1 MAFGRLRER
10 LAKTHNTI
18 MGGIQSVVGKGGAN
32 NSSGDEEVSMESL
45 EEALIR
51 ADVGVNL
58 SMEIVEE
65 LGRRS
70 AWRDA
75 EGLRGRLSKKVQG
88 ILREVES
95 PLDVSIAKTPFVIM
109 VVGVNGVGKTTTIG
123 KLATWISDRGK
134 TVMLGAGDTFRAA
147 AVEQLEVWGKRV
159 GCTVVKHH
167 EGGDPG
173 AVAFDTI
180 KSAKAKNIDV
190 VIIDTAGRL
199 HTKVNLM
206 EELKKIQRV
215 VQREIP
221 DAPHENLLVVDG
233 STGQNALDQAR
244 LFNQAVGVTG
254 MVVTKLDGT
263 AKGGVVIPIAQ
274 EMKVPIR
281 FIGVGEGV
289 DDMKEFYADEFTD
302 ALI

>member
-10 LAKTHNTI
+10 LAKTHDAI
-18 MGGIQSVVGKGGAN
+18 MGGIQSVVGVGGKGGDK
-32 NSSGDEEVSMESL
+32 GGEVSMESL

-58 SMEIVEE
+58 SIEIVEE
-65 LGRRS
+65 LQRGS
-70 AWRDA
+70 WRDS
-75 EGLRGRLSKKVQG
+75 EGLRERLSEKVQT
-88 ILREVES
+88 ILREVQG
-95 PLDVSIAKTPFVIM
+95 PLDVSIAQTPFVIM
-109 VVGVNGVGKTTTIG
+109 VIGVNGVGKTTTIG
-123 KLATWISDRGK
+123 KLATWLTDRGK

-147 AVEQLEVWGKRV
+147 AVEQLEVWGRRV
-159 GCTVVKHH
+159 GCTVIKHQ

-180 KSAKAKNIDV
+180 KAAKARNVDV
-190 VIIDTAGRL
+190 VILDTAGRL

-215 VQREIP
+215 VQREVP
-221 DAPHENLLVVDG
+221 DGPHENLLVVDG

-254 MVVTKLDGT
+254 LVVTKLDGT
-263 AKGGVVIPIAQ
+263 AKGGIVIPIAN
-274 EMKVPIR
+274 ELKIPIR

-289 DDMKEFYADEFTD
+289 DDMKEFYADEFTE

>member
-1 MAFGRLRER
+1 MAFGRLKSR
-10 LAKTHNTI
+10 LARTHNAI
-18 MGGIQSVVGKGGAN
+18 MGGIQSVVGGGDDNDKDA
-32 NSSGDEEVSMESL
+32 DDSMESL

-51 ADVGVNL
+51 ADVGVGI
-58 SMEIVEE
+58 SMDIVED
-65 LGRRS
+65 LRKTS
-70 AWRDA
+70 WRNA
-75 EGLRGRLSKKVQG
+75 ESLRERLSEKVQV
-88 ILREVES
+88 ILREVEA
-95 PLDVSIAKTPFVIM
+95 PLDVTIAKTPFVIM
-109 VVGVNGVGKTTTIG
+109 VIGVNGVGKTTTIG
-123 KLATWISDRGK
+123 KLATWLTDRGK
-134 TVMLGAGDTFRAA
+134 TVLLGAGDTFRAA

-159 GCTVVKHH
+159 GCTVIKHQ

-173 AVAFDTI
+173 AVAFDAI
-180 KSAKAKNIDV
+180 RSAVAKNIDV
-190 VIIDTAGRL
+190 VILDTAGRL

-215 VQREIP
+215 VQRELP
-221 DAPHENLLVVDG
+221 EAPHENLLVVDG

-263 AKGGVVIPIAQ
+263 AKGGIVIPIAK
-274 EMKVPIR
+274 EMKIPIR

>member
-1 MAFGRLRER
+1 MAFGRLRSR
-10 LAKTHNTI
+10 LAKTHDAI
-18 MGGIQSVVGKGGAN
+18 MGGIQSVVGVGGKGDGKD
-32 NSSGDEEVSMESL
+32 SEVSMESL

-65 LGRRS
+65 LSRGS
-70 AWRDA
+70 WRDT
-75 EGLRGRLSKKVQG
+75 EGLRERLSEKVQG
-88 ILREVES
+88 ILRQVEG
-95 PLDVSIAKTPFVIM
+95 PLDVSVSATPYVIM
-109 VVGVNGVGKTTTIG
+109 VVGVNGVGKTTTVG
-123 KLATWISDRGK
+123 KLATWLTDRGK

-167 EGGDPG
+167 AGGDPG

-180 KSAKAKNIDV
+180 KSARAKNIDV
-190 VIIDTAGRL
+190 VILDTAGRL

-263 AKGGVVIPIAQ
+263 AKGGIVIPIAN
-274 EMKVPIR
+274 ELKVPIR

>member
-10 LAKTHNTI
+10 LAKTHNAI
-18 MGGIQSVVGKGGAN
+18 MGGIQSVVGTGGKGA
-32 NSSGDEEVSMESL
+32 ECSMESL

-58 SMEIVEE
+58 SIEIVEE
-65 LGRRS
+65 LQKGS
-70 AWRDA
+70 WRDS
-75 EGLRGRLSKKVQG
+75 EGLRERLSEKVQT
-88 ILREVES
+88 ILREVQA
-95 PLDVSIAKTPFVIM
+95 PLDVSIAQTPYVIM
-109 VVGVNGVGKTTTIG
+109 VIGVNGVGKTTTIG
-123 KLATWISDRGK
+123 KLATWLTDRGK

-147 AVEQLEVWGKRV
+147 AVEQLEVWGRRV
-159 GCTVVKHH
+159 GCTVIKHQ

-180 KSAKAKNIDV
+180 KSAKARNIDV
-190 VIIDTAGRL
+190 VILDTAGRL

-215 VQREIP
+215 VQREVP

-254 MVVTKLDGT
+254 LVVTKLDGT
-263 AKGGVVIPIAQ
+263 AKGGIVIPIAN
-274 EMKVPIR
+274 ELKIPIR

-289 DDMKEFYADEFTD
+289 DDMKEFYADEFTE

>member
-10 LAKTHNTI
+10 LAKTHNAI
-18 MGGIQSVVGKGGAN
+18 MDGIQSVVGMGGKGGDKDA
-32 NSSGDEEVSMESL
+32 ECSMESL

-58 SMEIVEE
+58 SIEIVEE
-65 LGRRS
+65 LQKGS
-70 AWRDA
+70 WRDS
-75 EGLRGRLSKKVQG
+75 EGLRERLSEKVQT
-88 ILREVES
+88 ILREVQG
-95 PLDVSIAKTPFVIM
+95 PLDVSIAQTPFVIM
-109 VVGVNGVGKTTTIG
+109 VIGVNGVGKTTTIG
-123 KLATWISDRGK
+123 KLATWLTDRGK

-147 AVEQLEVWGKRV
+147 AVEQLEVWGRRV
-159 GCTVVKHH
+159 GCTVIKHQ

-180 KSAKAKNIDV
+180 KSAKARNIDV
-190 VIIDTAGRL
+190 VILDTAGRL

-254 MVVTKLDGT
+254 LVVTKLDGT
-263 AKGGVVIPIAQ
+263 AKGGIVIPIAN
-274 EMKVPIR
+274 ELKIPIR

-289 DDMKEFYADEFTD
+289 DDMKEFYADEFTE